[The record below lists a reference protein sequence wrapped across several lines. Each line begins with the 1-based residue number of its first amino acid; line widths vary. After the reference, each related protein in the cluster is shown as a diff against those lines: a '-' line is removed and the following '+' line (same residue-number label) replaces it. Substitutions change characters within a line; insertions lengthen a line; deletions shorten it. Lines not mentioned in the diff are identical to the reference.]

1 MTLKVR
7 QSKFILMK
15 FLINQGDLES
25 QKSFV
30 TLFVSKRM
38 KERFLIKNIAKIML
52 GKKGNTDA

>member
-1 MTLKVR
+1 
-7 QSKFILMK
+7 MK

-52 GKKGNTDA
+52 GKKGNTDP

>member
-7 QSKFILMK
+7 QSNFILME

-25 QKSFV
+25 QKPFV
-30 TLFVSKRM
+30 TLFLSKRM

-52 GKKGNTDA
+52 GKKDNTDA